1 MKFKELIYN
10 KHQTNFNALSVKSG
24 VPVMTLRNINERDS
38 FFTTNLNII
47 MKIASALNVSVDNL
61 IEEMKNL

>member
-10 KHQTNFNALSVKSG
+10 KYHTNFNALSVKSG
-24 VPVMTLRNINERDS
+24 VPVTTLRNINDRDS

-47 MKIASALNVSVDNL
+47 MKIAESLNVSVDNL